1 MTLRILLAS
10 LFVAPV
16 LLLAGC
22 NSNSAPGATAGGAY
36 REVSLPP
43 ELVARARPRIP
54 DLPVPIGFDIDE
66 GRSRDFA
73 AAGLRWVDHVYKGK
87 ANKFAV
93 QRFYERHMPIARWVL
108 VTYRFVQGEITL
120 DFEKETERCVI
131 TVAKGSLFHPTYIKV
146 ALWTSGRIETPKT
159 NEGKPKPA
167 K

>member
-22 NSNSAPGATAGGAY
+22 NRNSDPGGTAGGAH
-36 REVSLPP
+36 REVSFPP
-43 ELVARARPRIP
+43 ELIAKARPPVP

-66 GRSRDFA
+66 GGSRDFA

-87 ANKFAV
+87 ADKFAV
-93 QRFYERHMPIARWVL
+93 RRFYKRHMPIARWVL
-108 VTYRFVQGEITL
+108 VTLRTVQGEITL

-131 TVAKGSLFHPTYIKV
+131 TITKGSLLHPTYIEM

-159 NEGKPKPA
+159 NQGKA
-167 K
+167 KRAR